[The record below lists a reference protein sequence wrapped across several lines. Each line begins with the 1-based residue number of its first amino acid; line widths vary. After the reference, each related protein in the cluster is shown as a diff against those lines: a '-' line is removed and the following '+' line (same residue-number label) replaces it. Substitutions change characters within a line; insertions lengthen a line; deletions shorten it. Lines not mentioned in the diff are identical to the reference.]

1 MSFSIPI
8 QKEVKESDKQ
18 NKNVITYNL
27 KFMDTGRHNNRALST
42 LDHNLSELFVCK
54 CEENSDKNIKIK
66 IEEVQGN
73 KVIYTIC
80 RSCRFKKGQ
89 HFAKLIKNF
98 PSTYKLCDNNVDKFV
113 LLLKK
118 VYIHMSIIK

>member
-18 NKNVITYNL
+18 NKNVIAYNL

-89 HFAKLIKNF
+89 HFAK
-98 PSTYKLCDNNVDKFV
+98 
-113 LLLKK
+113 
-118 VYIHMSIIK
+118 